1 MKSIRDIY
9 KIGKGPSSSHTMGP
23 ERAARLFRSEHP
35 EAEAFRVILYGSL
48 SKTGVG
54 HGTDRVLRQVLSPLP
69 TEIIFSD
76 EVLPDSHP
84 NTMDFIA
91 LRGGEESGFL
101 RVESVGGG
109 DIRIPGRKEK
119 EEAEEVYIE
128 HSFAEIADFCK
139 WRYIQTLSD
148 YVELN
153 EGPEIWDFLMDVWQ
167 VMKNA
172 IDEGLRASGTLPGGL
187 GVQRKAKYLYEQTP
201 EHYEPSLREFQLI
214 AAYAYAVAEQN
225 ADNGTIVTAPTCG
238 ACGVLPA
245 VLKYAQETKHF
256 TDEEIC
262 RGLAAAGIIGNLTK
276 SNASISGAECGCQA
290 EIGTACSMAAA
301 ALAELY
307 KQNLDQ
313 VEYAAEVAM
322 EHHLGLTC
330 DPICGLVQIPCI
342 ERNAVAAMRAMNACN
357 LSYFLTGSR
366 NISYDMVC
374 RAMRETGVNLDHRFR
389 ETSEGGLAR
398 LYNRKKKQ

>member
-1 MKSIRDIY
+1 MKSIREIY

-23 ERAARLFRSEHP
+23 ERAAKLFREENP
-35 EAEAFRVILYGSL
+35 QADAFQVVLYGSL
-48 SKTGVG
+48 SKTGIG
-54 HGTDRVLRQVLSPLP
+54 HGTDRVIRETMAPLP

-76 EVLPDSHP
+76 EVIPDSHP
-84 NTMDFIA
+84 NTMDLIA
-91 LRGGEESGFL
+91 LKDGGQIASV
-101 RVESVGGG
+101 RVESIGGG
-109 DIRIPGRKEK
+109 DIRIPGRKDD
-119 EEAEEVYIE
+119 AQEEVYIE

-139 WRYIQTLSD
+139 WRYIHTLSE

-153 EGPEIWDFLMDVWQ
+153 EGPEIWDFLMEVWQ
-167 VMKNA
+167 VMKRS
-172 IDEGLRASGTLPGGL
+172 IDEGLAASGVLPGGL
-187 GVQRKAKYLYEQTP
+187 NVQRKAKYLYEQTP
-201 EHYEPSLREFQLI
+201 DAEVPALREFQQI
-214 AAYAYAVAEQN
+214 AAFAYAVAEQN

-245 VLKYAQETKHF
+245 VLKYAQVTKGF
-256 TDEEIC
+256 TDEQIC
-262 RGLAAAGIIGNLTK
+262 RGLATAGIIGNLTK

-374 RAMRETGVNLDHRFR
+374 RAMHETGINLNTRFR

-398 LYNRKKKQ
+398 LYARKRK

>member
-1 MKSIRDIY
+1 MKSIREIY

-23 ERAARLFRSEHP
+23 ERAAKLFREENP
-35 EAEAFRVILYGSL
+35 QADAFQVILYGSL
-48 SKTGVG
+48 SKTGIG
-54 HGTDRVLRQVLSPLP
+54 HGTDRVIRETLASLP

-76 EVLPDSHP
+76 EVIPDSHP
-84 NTMDFIA
+84 NTMDLIA
-91 LRGGEESGFL
+91 LKDGNQVASV
-101 RVESVGGG
+101 RVESIGGG
-109 DIRIPGRKEK
+109 DIRIPGRKDD
-119 EEAEEVYIE
+119 AQEEVYIE

-139 WRYIQTLSD
+139 WRYIHTLSE

-153 EGPEIWDFLMDVWQ
+153 EGPEIWDFLMEVWQ
-167 VMKNA
+167 VMKRS
-172 IDEGLRASGTLPGGL
+172 IDEGLAASGVLPGGL
-187 GVQRKAKYLYEQTP
+187 NVQRKARYLYEQTP
-201 EHYEPSLREFQLI
+201 DAEVPALREFQQI
-214 AAYAYAVAEQN
+214 AAFAYAVAEQN

-245 VLKYAQETKHF
+245 VLKYAQLTKGF
-256 TDEEIC
+256 TDEQIC
-262 RGLAAAGIIGNLTK
+262 RGLATAGIIGNLTK

-374 RAMRETGVNLDHRFR
+374 RAMHETGINLNTRFR

-398 LYNRKKKQ
+398 LYARKQK